1 MLPIMNPPT
10 MRPIQRSERD
20 CEGRFLFKAR
30 ENSLRSRLFKNK
42 IAKKATPISKV
53 SDRIGAVLRRVR
65 RNMAASNRSFI
76 NDLGKVINEQRV
88 SRKLAFRKMVL
99 ALPTLEDKLN
109 EIEDRY
115 NRYYPLEQISAR
127 DLDGVAYWPPVGDAE
142 RRKFLSVLT
151 VRVNEYIQTNDD
163 KDCHETISLPG
174 EYVALLKYCDAV
186 QDPDL
191 RSIGVGGL
199 HGSWCVWPQGDSK

>member
-1 MLPIMNPPT
+1 MGKS
-10 MRPIQRSERD
+10 RWRS
-20 CEGRFLFKAR
+20 
-30 ENSLRSRLFKNK
+30 K
-42 IAKKATPISKV
+42 ITKKATPISKV
-53 SDRIGAVLRRVR
+53 SDRTGAVLRRIR

-88 SRKLAFRKMVL
+88 SRKLAFRKMVF

-115 NRYYPLEQISAR
+115 NRYYPSEQISVR
-127 DLDGVAYWPPVGDAE
+127 DLDGVAYWPPVGGAE
-142 RRKFLSVLT
+142 RRKFLSILT
-151 VRVNEYIQTNDD
+151 ARVNEYIHENDD
-163 KDCHETISLPG
+163 KGCHETISRPE

-191 RSIGVGGL
+191 RSIGVGRL